1 MNEILS
7 NEEIDTLLDLFRAE
21 GGDLDADARSA
32 PFASSSAPG
41 SELTSPVDLL
51 KPNRVSREQMHALE
65 RRFEVASKTMTGS
78 LGDRLRMDLA
88 CDCVATEQMR
98 FQNWIG
104 LLTGPV
110 AIYTLRM
117 PPLDAPVL
125 LAANTSLL
133 YGAVDR
139 ILGGSGRVE
148 RVPTDFT
155 AAEYTV
161 ADAFITPCL
170 DRICESLAEVVPLKW
185 SIEARCTNPSM
196 AQVLPSQDVV
206 LCAHF
211 QVSGDAVIGDL
222 RLAVPFHALEPHLR
236 RLGAEPGQ
244 QGRVEQGA
252 LRGAIEGNLRDSSVP
267 LQVNLGETTLALR
280 QLLGLAIGDVV
291 PLRTR
296 FGEPL
301 VAPVQGRAKFRG
313 QVGTIGRRLAFRVG
327 EVIAS

>member
-21 GGDLDADARSA
+21 GGDIETEAKSAQFNAPARD
-32 PFASSSAPG
+32 
-41 SELTSPVDLL
+41 LTSAVDLL
-51 KPNRVSREQMHALE
+51 KPNRVSREHMRALE
-65 RRFEVASKTMTGS
+65 RRFEAASKAMTVS
-78 LGDRLRMDLA
+78 IGDRLRMDVV

-98 FQNWIG
+98 FQNWLG

-117 PPLDAPVL
+117 APLETPVL

-161 ADAFITPCL
+161 ADAFIAPCL
-170 DRICESLAEVVPLKW
+170 DRVCEALAEMIVVRW
-185 SIEARCTNPSM
+185 TIEGRFTNPSM
-196 AQVLPSQDVV
+196 AQVLPGQDVV
-206 LCAHF
+206 VCAHF
-211 QVSGDAVIGDL
+211 QVSGDALVGDL
-222 RLAVPFHALEPHLR
+222 RLAIPFAALEPHLR
-236 RLGAEPGQ
+236 RLDAEPGAMRAEP
-244 QGRVEQGA
+244 GSMRVP
-252 LRGAIEGNLRDSSVP
+252 IEDNLRDSSVS

-280 QLLGLAIGDVV
+280 QLLGLAVGDVI

-296 FGEPL
+296 FGDPMN
-301 VAPVQGRAKFRG
+301 APVQGRVKFRG
-313 QVGTIGRRLAFRVG
+313 QVGTLGRRLAFRIG
-327 EVIAS
+327 EVVAS

>member
-21 GGDLDADARSA
+21 GGDIEAEAKSA
-32 PFASSSAPG
+32 QFTAPVRD
-41 SELTSPVDLL
+41 LASPVDLL
-51 KPNRVSREQMHALE
+51 KPNRVSREHMRALE
-65 RRFEVASKTMTGS
+65 RRFEAASKAMTVS
-78 LGDRLRMDLA
+78 IGDRLRMDVA

-98 FQNWIG
+98 FQNWLG

-117 PPLDAPVL
+117 PPLETPVL

-170 DRICESLAEVVPLKW
+170 DRVCEALAEMIVVRW
-185 SIEARCTNPSM
+185 NIEGRFTNPSM
-196 AQVLPSQDVV
+196 AQVLPGQDVV
-206 LCAHF
+206 VCAHF
-211 QVSGDAVIGDL
+211 QVSGDALVGDL
-222 RLAVPFHALEPHLR
+222 RLAIPFAALEPHLR
-236 RLGAEPGQ
+236 QLDAEPGAKRAEP
-244 QGRVEQGA
+244 GAMRVP
-252 LRGAIEGNLRDSSVP
+252 IENNLRDSSVS

-280 QLLGLAIGDVV
+280 QLLGLAVGDVI
-291 PLRTR
+291 PLLTR
-296 FGEPL
+296 FGDPMN
-301 VAPVQGRAKFRG
+301 APVQGRVKFRG
-313 QVGTIGRRLAFRVG
+313 QVGTLGRRLAFRIG
-327 EVIAS
+327 EVVAS